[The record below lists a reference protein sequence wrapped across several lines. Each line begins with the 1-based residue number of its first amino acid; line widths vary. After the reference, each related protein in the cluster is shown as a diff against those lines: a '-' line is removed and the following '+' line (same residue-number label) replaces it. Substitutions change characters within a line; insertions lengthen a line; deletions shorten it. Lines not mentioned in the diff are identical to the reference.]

1 MMFIRF
7 IYEYG
12 DVVLQIGGA
21 GIMDSA
27 GMVLLIQTHVF
38 LIFFFCCMFSGHEQ
52 KVVVV
57 H

>member
-38 LIFFFCCMFSGHEQ
+38 LIFFFLLYVFWA
-52 KVVVV
+52 
-57 H
+57 